1 MKLNKKI
8 FALVLC
14 LIGLVANV
22 NAQSVKSVSAEYVY
36 VQPENETLAQAK
48 AKAIQKAKVQALAD
62 EFGTLIE
69 QSNFTNTREGNF
81 SFVSMGMS
89 EVRGEWLGDTKEPE
103 FTYAMNDIGL
113 RVITVKVWGKAREIV
128 SAGIDVDAKLLK
140 NGIEARYEDDEFKE
154 GDEYYISFRSPVDG
168 YLTIYMMDEGDNAM
182 RLLPYSNSHEMS
194 YRIVADKDY
203 LFFSRKNLNDGDDA
217 NTVDEY
223 ILYAAKPVEYNRVY
237 IIFSPNE
244 FVHPKDSQS
253 GSINANGVK
262 LKLPRVLSFNDMQE
276 WLLKNR
282 SRDKQMQVVRKEIV
296 IRK

>member
-69 QSNFTNTREGNF
+69 QSNFTNTREGNL

-128 SAGIDVDAKLLK
+128 SAGIDVDAKLLRL
-140 NGIEARYEDDEFKE
+140 GTEARHEGSEFKE
-154 GDEYYISFRSPVDG
+154 GDDFYALFSSPVDG
-168 YLTIYMMDEGDNAM
+168 YLTIYMMDEGDNAS
-182 RLLPYSNSHEMS
+182 RLLPYANSSEMS
-194 YRIVADKDY
+194 YKIKANKEY
-203 LFFSRKNLNDGDDA
+203 LFFSRKKLNEGDDV
-217 NTVDEY
+217 NEVDEY
-223 ILYAAKPVEYNRVY
+223 FLNVSKPVEYNRVY
-237 IIFSPNE
+237 FIFSPNE
-244 FVHPKDSQS
+244 FVHPKDTQT
-253 GSINANGVK
+253 GTITAGGIK
-262 LKLPRVLSFNDMQE
+262 MRLPHMLSFNDMQE